1 VKLIAVVVGLVVLV
15 AFWIA
20 DLSATM
26 VTLISV
32 VWVIG
37 LFGWAWVSG
46 ERRRRAGY
54 IDTLENSAYSYSW
67 RDRSPTI
74 GTPGGYHYTDDDDDD
89 DGGGDR
95 GGGGSGRGDQTPA

>member
-1 VKLIAVVVGLVVLV
+1 MKLIAVVVGLVVLV

-37 LFGWAWVSG
+37 LFGWVWVSG

-74 GTPGGYHYTDDDDDD
+74 GTPGGYRYADDDYDGDADDD
-89 DGGGDR
+89 SDSDSGGT
-95 GGGGSGRGDQTPA
+95 GRRD